1 MLCSLLDFSTNYILM
16 VSLMLVIGYALFYTM
31 DAILILQSGNNVLP
45 LEPYTPISSGKL
57 VLLQELRMATAFHL
71 CFMGSSCACGLLCG
85 CQGSIWVFLR
95 DTCCVVF
102 TIALN

>member
-16 VSLMLVIGYALFYTM
+16 VSLMLVIGYALSYTM
-31 DAILILQSGNNVLP
+31 DAILILQP
-45 LEPYTPISSGKL
+45 LEPYNPISSGKL

-71 CFMGSSCACGLLCG
+71 CFMGSSCACGPLCG

-102 TIALN
+102 TIAIN